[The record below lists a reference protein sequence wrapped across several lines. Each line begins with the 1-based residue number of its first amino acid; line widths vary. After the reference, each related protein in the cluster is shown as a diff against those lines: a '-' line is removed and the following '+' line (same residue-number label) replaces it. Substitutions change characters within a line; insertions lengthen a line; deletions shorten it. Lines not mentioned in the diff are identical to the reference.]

1 MNTIRKSIIIGLAV
15 LGMGGTT
22 LAVQAQDGRH
32 ATAAAKEQAQAKWSE
47 RAAARQQKLREH
59 LKLTP
64 SQDAAFAAYMA
75 AAKPAGFAAQRD
87 RAAWK
92 SMSAPAR
99 MEQQLAMARSHV
111 AAMET
116 RLAALNTFY
125 AVLTPE
131 QKKVFD
137 EKSQRGWGG
146 KRGHGGHGGHHGH
159 GGHGGHGKAHG
170 MEAKKAG

>member
-15 LGMGGTT
+15 LGLSGTT

-64 SQDAAFAAYMA
+64 SQDAAFATYMA
-75 AAKPAGFAAQRD
+75 AAKPAGFAGQHD

-92 SMSAPAR
+92 TLSAPAR
-99 MEQQLAMARSHV
+99 MEQQLAMARGHV

-116 RLAALNTFY
+116 RLSALNTFY

-146 KRGHGGHGGHHGH
+146 KKRGHGGHGGHHGH
-159 GGHGGHGKAHG
+159 HGKAHG